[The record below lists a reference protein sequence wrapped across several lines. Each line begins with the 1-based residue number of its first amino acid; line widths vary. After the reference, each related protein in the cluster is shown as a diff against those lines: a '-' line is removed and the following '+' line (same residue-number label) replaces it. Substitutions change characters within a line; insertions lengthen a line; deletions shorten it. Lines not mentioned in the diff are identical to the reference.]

1 MAADVTN
8 ALDTRDNILTQ
19 LAQQIGI
26 TTTVNADGGMSIY
39 TDGGVTL
46 FQGGT
51 ARTVAF
57 SPTTTYTPTT
67 TGNAV
72 YVDGVPIRQLVRDD
86 VHVRQSGLTTLR
98 DNTAVTYQAQLD
110 NIAGGLITAFA
121 ESDQVGS
128 GPNLPG
134 LVTTPIATSLPASVA
149 GLAGQIAINP
159 SIDPNQGGNP

>member
-1 MAADVTN
+1 MREQADADIASSVQSINSLLSQFQAVNAQIVSGTAMAADVTN

-72 YVDGVPIRQLVRDD
+72 YVDGVPITGSSAAMPSTSGNLVR
-86 VHVRQSGLTTLR
+86 LTTLR

-110 NIAGGLITAFA
+110 NIAGG
-121 ESDQVGS
+121 
-128 GPNLPG
+128 
-134 LVTTPIATSLPASVA
+134 
-149 GLAGQIAINP
+149 
-159 SIDPNQGGNP
+159 